1 MSIKWY
7 SYPGAGAVP
16 IMAYTGGGGGG
27 GGGAAPPDRGTFFR
41 RQVYEMVEIL
51 LVKKGVGKSVGKKA
65 EKS

>member
-16 IMAYTGGGGGG
+16 IMAYTGGEGK
-27 GGGAAPPDRGTFFR
+27 GAAPPDRGTFFR
-41 RQVYEMVEIL
+41 RQVYEMVGIL
-51 LVKKGVGKSVGKKA
+51 LVKGVGKSVGKKA

>member
-27 GGGAAPPDRGTFFR
+27 EGAAPPDRGTFFR
-41 RQVYEMVEIL
+41 RQVNEMVGIL
-51 LVKKGVGKSVGKKA
+51 LVIKGVGKSVGKKA

>member
-16 IMAYTGGGGGG
+16 IMAYTGGGGGA
-27 GGGAAPPDRGTFFR
+27 GAAPPARGTFFR
-41 RQVYEMVEIL
+41 RQVYEMVGIL
-51 LVKKGVGKSVGKKA
+51 LVKGVGKSVGKKA

>member
-7 SYPGAGAVP
+7 SYAGAGAVP
-16 IMAYTGGGGGG
+16 IMAYTGGGGR
-27 GGGAAPPDRGTFFR
+27 GAALPDRGTFFR
-41 RQVYEMVEIL
+41 RQVYEMVGIL

>member
-16 IMAYTGGGGGG
+16 IMAYTGRGGGGK
-27 GGGAAPPDRGTFFR
+27 GAAPPDRGTFFR
-41 RQVYEMVEIL
+41 RQVYEMVGIL
-51 LVKKGVGKSVGKKA
+51 LVKGVGKSVGKKA